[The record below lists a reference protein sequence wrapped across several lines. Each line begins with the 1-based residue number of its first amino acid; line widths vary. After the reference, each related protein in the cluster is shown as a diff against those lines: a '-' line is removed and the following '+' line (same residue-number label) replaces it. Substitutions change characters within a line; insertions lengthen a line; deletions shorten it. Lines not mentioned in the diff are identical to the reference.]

1 MSPLRLGTILAGLTL
16 AAVSA
21 RPLPQRRPPAP
32 FQSRVDLVTV
42 NATVTDENGA
52 LAAGL
57 PKEAFQVYED
67 GVQVPLSQF
76 TSERVPISLGVLLD
90 VSDSMYG
97 ERIAEAREAVERFL
111 FDLLSDEDEFFV
123 LAFNHEP
130 RLLTP
135 WTNAPEE
142 VRRALD
148 SLHPS
153 GATAAYDAII
163 AALPAIA
170 HRSRQR
176 AALLM
181 ISDGAD
187 TASDASLRDVRSAL
201 LRSDAFV
208 YAIAIDAPDRQ
219 AINTRVNVSALRE
232 ITDGSGGD
240 TEVVQSPADLVQA
253 TARIAQELNSQY
265 LLGYASPHP
274 LDGQFHSIRVRVT
287 RDGYHVRAR
296 NGYVADK

>member
-1 MSPLRLGTILAGLTL
+1 LVGAFRLGL
-16 AAVSA
+16 AAAALTVSA
-21 RPLPQRRPPAP
+21 AAQSTAPPVPPP
-32 FQSRVDLVTV
+32 FHSRVDLVTV
-42 NATVTDENGA
+42 NVTVTDENGV
-52 LAAGL
+52 LATGL

-76 TSERVPISLGVLLD
+76 TNERVPIGLGVLLD

-97 ERIAEAREAVERFL
+97 QRIAEAREAVEQFL
-111 FDLLSDEDEFFV
+111 FDLLSDQDEFFV

-130 RLLTP
+130 RLLTS
-135 WTNAPEE
+135 WTSEPDE

-148 SLHPS
+148 SLQPS

-163 AALPAIA
+163 AALPTIA
-170 HRSRQR
+170 QRSRQR
-176 AALLM
+176 AALLL

-219 AINTRVNVSALRE
+219 TINTRVNVSALRE
-232 ITDGSGGD
+232 ITDGSGGQ
-240 TEVVQSPADLVQA
+240 TEVVRRSADLAQA
-253 TARIAQELNSQY
+253 TTRIARELNSQY

-274 LDGQFHSIRVRVT
+274 LDGQYHSIRVRVM